1 MTEKKRGRIITGW
14 RQVIPPKV
22 RTGKP
27 RPVPPP
33 RGKAAPALPLVPGA
47 SPSEDEDEKD
57 EEARNPE
64 AA

>member
-33 RGKAAPALPLVPGA
+33 RGKAAPALPLVPGK
-47 SPSEDEDEKD
+47 PSDEEDEKD
-57 EEARNPE
+57 EEARDP
-64 AA
+64 AVA